1 MMLEAKNITY
11 RPSKAW
17 TLLDGIGLSIRPG
30 ELVTVYGE
38 NGCGKTTLLQIL
50 AGLIRPHGGEVYLGD
65 GSVTETRRV
74 TRWPLWRRAR
84 SGMAYLPQQ
93 NRIWPDL
100 PLRDHWTLGTGNVRA
115 GADTQRA
122 ERIESILGRL
132 PSGAKAGEL
141 SHGQQRLLLLC
152 RYLIRAPSVLLADE
166 PMAGLDK
173 ATQEL
178 AVELIGSMIADG
190 MAAIVVEHDREAL
203 KRLGGR
209 TLLLHEGK
217 LRDA

>member
-1 MMLEAKNITY
+1 MLLEAKNITY

-17 TLLDGIGLSIRPG
+17 TLLDGVGLGVRPG

-38 NGCGKTTLLQIL
+38 NGCGKTTLLQLL
-50 AGLIRPHGGEVYLGD
+50 AGLIRPHGGEVYFRD
-65 GSVTETRRV
+65 GSVGEARRV
-74 TRWPLWRRAR
+74 TQWPLWRRAR
-84 SGMAYLPQQ
+84 SGIAYLPQQ
-93 NRIWPDL
+93 NRVWPDL
-100 PLRDHWTLGTGNVRA
+100 PLRDHWTLGTGNGRA
-115 GADTQRA
+115 GAAPQRV
-122 ERIESILGRL
+122 ERIENILGRL

-152 RYLIRAPSVLLADE
+152 RYLMRSPSVLLADE
-166 PMAGLDK
+166 PTAGLDK

-190 MAAIVVEHDREAL
+190 MSAIVVEHDREAL

>member
-1 MMLEAKNITY
+1 MLLEAKSITY
-11 RPSKAW
+11 RPSRAW
-17 TLLDGIGLSIRPG
+17 TLLDGVGLGIRPG
-30 ELVTVYGE
+30 ELLTVYGE

-65 GSVTETRRV
+65 GTATETRRV

-84 SGMAYLPQQ
+84 SGIAYLPQQ

-100 PLRDHWTLGTGNVRA
+100 PLRDHWTLGTGNGGVR
-115 GADTQRA
+115 ADTQRA
-122 ERIESILGRL
+122 ERIKSILGRL
-132 PSGAKAGEL
+132 PSAAMAGEL

-152 RYLIRAPSVLLADE
+152 RYLMRSPSILLADE
-166 PMAGLDK
+166 PTAGLDK

-178 AVELIGSMIADG
+178 VVELIGSMIADG
-190 MAAIVVEHDREAL
+190 MSAIVVEHDREAL

-209 TLLLHEGK
+209 TLLLHEGT